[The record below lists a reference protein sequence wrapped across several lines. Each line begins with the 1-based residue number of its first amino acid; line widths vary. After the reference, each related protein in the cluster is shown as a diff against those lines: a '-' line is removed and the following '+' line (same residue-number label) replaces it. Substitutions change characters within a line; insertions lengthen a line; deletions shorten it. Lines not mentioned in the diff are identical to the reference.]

1 MRSRKEPTH
10 RLASARAHDAPLS
23 PRLLDYVNN
32 HRLRTLVIGT
42 IGSIMVTLG
51 SYTVGWLSDSSNFW
65 RYDLIRAIRFDA
77 TWVITGIILLALG
90 AMIMCREWLRIY
102 QKMGDWNEPNALRW
116 MIAVTI
122 SWSLPQIFAL
132 TIYSRDMFSYYGQG
146 MVMAHGLN
154 PYKHGVSEI
163 SNFM

>member
-1 MRSRKEPTH
+1 MRSLKEPAH
-10 RLASARAHDAPLS
+10 RLAATRAHDAPLS

-77 TWVITGIILLALG
+77 VWVIAGIILLALG
-90 AMIMCREWLRIY
+90 AMIMCRAWLRIY
-102 QKMGDWNEPNALRW
+102 QKMGDWN
-116 MIAVTI
+116 
-122 SWSLPQIFAL
+122 
-132 TIYSRDMFSYYGQG
+132 
-146 MVMAHGLN
+146 
-154 PYKHGVSEI
+154 
-163 SNFM
+163 